1 MDKEEQ
7 KIISEFVSSTIACI
21 TLIMGY
27 DYIYVLLLHS
37 KKTSLVRYR
46 CCYPTVVRESRS
58 ILLLRVA
65 GGVSSHHDLPPLKAA
80 TTDAALGG
88 RVGSASLLNM
98 FLTGGTQMGNAAPTK
113 PKAHDHTTIGSL
125 CKNVVQNPAMSFSSG
140 GCFFSFRSSA
150 LSGRQKR
157 KRGVKTHGRSRVFEE
172 EDFRSFRKKRQKDEG
187 SRGGKKEQEEKHIFS
202 PRRKINKSF
211 VSSKSSL

>member
-1 MDKEEQ
+1 MD
-7 KIISEFVSSTIACI
+7 SSYYRRPWYG
-21 TLIMGY
+21 LVVY
-27 DYIYVLLLHS
+27 VFYVLVLHTILKRLLYP
-37 KKTSLVRYR
+37 SLLPHG
-46 CCYPTVVRESRS
+46 CSRVAFY

-65 GGVSSHHDLPPLKAA
+65 VCVCVCVSSHHDLPPLKAA

-140 GCFFSFRSSA
+140 EGVCVCVCFFSFRSSA
-150 LSGRQKR
+150 LSEED
-157 KRGVKTHGRSRVFEE
+157 KRGREE
-172 EDFRSFRKKRQKDEG
+172 ERGARERFEDFRSE
-187 SRGGKKEQEEKHIFS
+187 
-202 PRRKINKSF
+202 
-211 VSSKSSL
+211 

>member
-1 MDKEEQ
+1 M
-7 KIISEFVSSTIACI
+7 VWASSIRFLRASI
-21 TLIMGY
+21 TY
-27 DYIYVLLLHS
+27 YI
-37 KKTSLVRYR
+37 KKTSIPVVVTPRLFASRVLYSPSPR
-46 CCYPTVVRESRS
+46 C
-58 ILLLRVA
+58 RVCVCVC
-65 GGVSSHHDLPPLKAA
+65 VSSHHDLPPLKAA

-98 FLTGGTQMGNAAPTK
+98 FLTGGTQTGNAAPTK

>member
-1 MDKEEQ
+1 M
-7 KIISEFVSSTIACI
+7 
-21 TLIMGY
+21 
-27 DYIYVLLLHS
+27 
-37 KKTSLVRYR
+37 
-46 CCYPTVVRESRS
+46 
-58 ILLLRVA
+58 
-65 GGVSSHHDLPPLKAA
+65 SSHHDLPPLKAA

-98 FLTGGTQMGNAAPTK
+98 FLTGGTQTGNAAPTK

-187 SRGGKKEQEEKHIFS
+187 SRGGKKEQEEKHTFIFS

>member
-172 EDFRSFRKKRQKDEG
+172 DFRSFRKKRQKDEG